1 MRDHRRCDANRSS
14 CEQTLRCGGG
24 IAGVE
29 SYSGNC
35 DCIFYGTRRGAA
47 RIGARHYQ
55 RLSAAP
61 VTRANITQ
69 VKIDMFD
76 FLKRG
81 RLIRRGLASRKT
93 RRRRPR
99 SELRRS
105 LEYAPYSKLLIF
117 AMFVGGLAFLVFS
130 GQQPEPTKNFV
141 IALLVLATAI
151 TQLWINQPKS
161 FSRSSRILLIFG
173 VILVQLTVTKL
184 LLVICNSGN
193 YQFLKPEMG
202 GLITPYAFAPLVL
215 SVLLGRQHGLYA
227 AFFVSL
233 WSSVLFGPID
243 APLLVTSLISGFTA
257 VSLTL
262 QVRRRSKLIRA
273 GFGVGLAI
281 WLLSLTFGLI
291 GPINWFYPTANDWG
305 MIGVQSA
312 LAIGNGII
320 TATIVGGALPM
331 LENVFGITTDISW
344 LEASDINHPLLR
356 RMTIEAPG
364 TYHHSLAVAN
374 LAEAAAEAIGANATL
389 CRVCAYFHDV
399 GKLVKPD
406 YFTENMSFERNPHED
421 LAPTMSALIIIA
433 HVKEGVDLALKHK
446 LNQRIIDII
455 QEHHGTSLVY
465 YFYKRAQQMHEDA
478 RAGGKIMKMRQD
490 DIPEVREESFRYSG
504 PKPQTKESAIVSL
517 ADAVESASRSLEKPT
532 PAKIEQL
539 VNDIIDQRISDHQL
553 DECDLTLRDVRVIA
567 ERFRFTLMTMLH
579 SRIAYP
585 KHETKSPT
593 PREDSARP
601 DVMVTTRKPET
612 APPVSAA

>member
-1 MRDHRRCDANRSS
+1 
-14 CEQTLRCGGG
+14 
-24 IAGVE
+24 
-29 SYSGNC
+29 
-35 DCIFYGTRRGAA
+35 
-47 RIGARHYQ
+47 
-55 RLSAAP
+55 
-61 VTRANITQ
+61 
-69 VKIDMFD
+69 
-76 FLKRG
+76 
-81 RLIRRGLASRKT
+81 
-93 RRRRPR
+93 
-99 SELRRS
+99 
-105 LEYAPYSKLLIF
+105 
-117 AMFVGGLAFLVFS
+117 
-130 GQQPEPTKNFV
+130 
-141 IALLVLATAI
+141 
-151 TQLWINQPKS
+151 
-161 FSRSSRILLIFG
+161 
-173 VILVQLTVTKL
+173 
-184 LLVICNSGN
+184 
-193 YQFLKPEMG
+193 
-202 GLITPYAFAPLVL
+202 
-215 SVLLGRQHGLYA
+215 
-227 AFFVSL
+227 
-233 WSSVLFGPID
+233 
-243 APLLVTSLISGFTA
+243 
-257 VSLTL
+257 
-262 QVRRRSKLIRA
+262 
-273 GFGVGLAI
+273 
-281 WLLSLTFGLI
+281 
-291 GPINWFYPTANDWG
+291 
-305 MIGVQSA
+305 MIGLQSA
-312 LAIGNGII
+312 FAIGNGIV
-320 TATIVGGALPM
+320 TATIVGGVIPM
-331 LENVFGITTDISW
+331 FEPLFQITTDISW
-344 LEASDINHPLLR
+344 LEASDLNHPLLR

-364 TYHHSLAVAN
+364 TYHHSLVVAN

-517 ADAVESASRSLEKPT
+517 ADAVESASRCLEKPT

-567 ERFRFTLMTMLH
+567 ERLRFTLMTMLH

-593 PREDSARP
+593 PRDDSVRP

>member
-1 MRDHRRCDANRSS
+1 MNWCALSLALTSSTARPRPHHANKR
-14 CEQTLRCGGG
+14 T
-24 IAGVE
+24 
-29 SYSGNC
+29 N
-35 DCIFYGTRRGAA
+35 
-47 RIGARHYQ
+47 
-55 RLSAAP
+55 
-61 VTRANITQ
+61 
-69 VKIDMFD
+69 MFD
-76 FLKRG
+76 SLKRG
-81 RLIRRGLASRKT
+81 RLVRRGLASRKT
-93 RRRRPR
+93 RRRRVR
-99 SELRRS
+99 NELMRN
-105 LEYAPYSKLLIF
+105 LEYSPYAKVFIF
-117 AMFVGGLAFLVFS
+117 TLFAGGLAFLVFS

-141 IALLVLATAI
+141 IALLVLATAL

-161 FSRSSRILLIFG
+161 FWQNSRILLVFG
-173 VILVQLTVTKL
+173 VILAQLAVTKL

-193 YQFLKPEMG
+193 YRFLKPEMA

-233 WSSVLFGPID
+233 WSSMLFGPID
-243 APLLVTSLISGFTA
+243 APLLITSLISGFTA

-262 QVRRRSKLIRA
+262 QVRRRGRLIRA
-273 GFGVGLAI
+273 GLFVGLAI
-281 WLLSLTFGLI
+281 WLLALTFGLI

-305 MIGVQSA
+305 MVGVQSA
-312 LAIGNGII
+312 LAVGNGIV
-320 TATIVGGALPM
+320 TAMIVGGALPM
-331 LENVFGITTDISW
+331 LENLFGITTDISW
-344 LEASDINHPLLR
+344 LEASDLNHPLLR

-364 TYHHSLAVAN
+364 TYHHSLVVAN

-539 VNDIIDQRISDHQL
+539 VNDIIEQRISDHQL

-585 KHETKSPT
+585 KQETKSPT
-593 PREDSARP
+593 PRDDSVRP